1 MNQSS
6 STKKYLALGLMIAVL
21 GFLIGG
27 VFKFTPVFADL
38 SESMRGFTWGG
49 SFSNDA
55 AYQGI
60 GWLSV
65 NNVSDGTGIDY
76 GVHVPSRD
84 GAVSGHGWS
93 EHYGWLSFEAADL
106 SGCSPALA
114 GAARSG
120 TSITGGARFLA
131 IRDEGGN
138 AGGFDGCVSL
148 AGAGYGLN
156 INGSASPY
164 TLSGY
169 AWSSDLGWLDFTG
182 VQIVLEPTGTMSI
195 VGCTIPI
202 GSSHCNVSMTW
213 EIRDA
218 ATPNVYNSSLNVG
231 YSLQAVGTNVS
242 QAVTNGTHT
251 IEARNGS
258 TVLQSTVITIG
269 CQGIGVWEPSLGQCV
284 DPRPNLTQPE
294 IRYDLSPGF
303 NSATGVYDYIDITFQ
318 TRNDGRSNSG
328 TNANYDMQFDR
339 NGDGVYEAADS
350 VSGTFGPLAPFGYTS
365 PPITRRFNNVI
376 FGNTNIRVAVDTTN
390 TVNEV
395 NESDNVNTVPYTLP
409 PPNPGLSITVD
420 KDRVRHSEST
430 VARWTVQATYPLT
443 CRVYGP
449 NLDVNPARLPSDN
462 RATQPIKAKSIYTL
476 ECTETSTNTM
486 FTSIATVDTEA
497 QIEER

>member
-1 MNQSS
+1 MNPLRL
-6 STKKYLALGLMIAVL
+6 TKKHLLLWVL
-21 GFLIGG
+21 GILGAVIVSGSFQ
-27 VFKFTPVFADL
+27 FTPAFADL
-38 SESMRGFTWGG
+38 SESMRGFAWGG

-55 AYQGI
+55 AYQGL
-60 GWLSV
+60 GWLSL
-65 NNVSDGTGIDY
+65 NNLSDGTGIDY

-84 GAVSGHGWS
+84 GTVSGQAWS

-106 SGCSPALA
+106 SGCNPALS
-114 GAARSG
+114 AATRLG
-120 TSITGGARFLA
+120 TTITGGARILA

-195 VGCTIPI
+195 VGCTIAI

-251 IEARNGS
+251 IEGRNGS
-258 TVLQSTVITIG
+258 TVLNSTVITIG
-269 CQGIGVWEPSLGQCV
+269 CEGIGVWEPSLGQCV

-303 NSATGVYDYIDITFQ
+303 NPATGVYDYIDITFQ
-318 TRNDGRSNSG
+318 TRNDGRTNSG
-328 TNANYDMQFDR
+328 VSANYDMQFDR
-339 NGDGVYEAADS
+339 NGDGVYDAGDS
-350 VSGTFGPLAPFGYTS
+350 VSGTISPLAPFGYTS

-376 FGNTNIRVAVDTTN
+376 FGNVNIRVAVDTTN
-390 TVNEV
+390 TIDEV
-395 NESDNVNTVPYTLP
+395 NETDNVNTVPYTLP
-409 PPNPGLSITVD
+409 PPDPGLTVSVD
-420 KDRVRHSEST
+420 KDRVRNNEST
-430 VARWTVQATYPLT
+430 VARWSVQATYPLS

-449 NLDVNPARLPSDN
+449 NIDINPAPLPSGN
-462 RATQPIKAKSIYTL
+462 RATQPIMAKSVYTL
-476 ECTETSTNTM
+476 ECTETITNTT
-486 FTSIATVDTEA
+486 FTDSASVDTEGK
-497 QIEER
+497 IEER